1 MSRLGRTLAASGC
14 ALALA
19 ILALAVGR
27 PGTPAVRAATTTTV
41 GMESFAFSPAT
52 VTITAGDTVTWTYNE
67 KPTDVG
73 CESPVFHLEP
83 AATCPGHS
91 TTATATATAS
101 GPDGKPLWDSGVHRA
116 SGFPYSHT
124 FLTPGTYHYICV
136 VHGGAHA
143 NNPVTHMEGDVVVQA
158 AAAGAGSAATPT
170 AAPTPVPN
178 EIGAFPT
185 GTTGITAPVTG
196 AGIGVA
202 GGLLVAAGTGLVVA
216 GRVRRGRSR
225 NRARR
230 RRRHSWG

>member
-1 MSRLGRTLAASGC
+1 MSRLGRLLAASGC

-19 ILALAVGR
+19 TLALGAAR
-27 PGTPAVRAATTTTV
+27 PGTLAARAAATTTTV

-52 VTITAGDTVTWTYNE
+52 VTIHAGDTVTWTYNE

-73 CESPVFHLEP
+73 CENPVFHVVP
-83 AATCPGHS
+83 QASCPGHS
-91 TTATATATAS
+91 TTAATN

-116 SGFPYSHT
+116 DGFPYSHT

-136 VHGGAHA
+136 IHGGAHA

-158 AAAGAGSAATPT
+158 ASAGAGTSGATPT

-178 EIGAFPT
+178 EVGAFPS
-185 GTTGITAPVTG
+185 GTSAITAPVTG
-196 AGIGVA
+196 VGIGAA

-216 GRVRRGRSR
+216 GGVRRGRSR

-230 RRRHSWG
+230 RRRHRWG

>member
-19 ILALAVGR
+19 TLALGATR
-27 PGTPAVRAATTTTV
+27 PGAVAVRAATTTTV

-67 KPTDVG
+67 KPTDIG
-73 CESPVFHLEP
+73 CENPVFHLVP
-83 AATCPGHS
+83 GVMCPGHS
-91 TTATATATAS
+91 TTASTN

-143 NNPVTHMEGDVVVQA
+143 NNPVTHMEGDIVVQA
-158 AAAGAGSAATPT
+158 AAAGAGATATPT

-196 AGIGVA
+196 AGVGVA

-216 GRVRRGRSR
+216 GRTRRGRSR

-230 RRRHSWG
+230 RRRHRWG

>member
-1 MSRLGRTLAASGC
+1 MSRLGRNLAASGC

-19 ILALAVGR
+19 GIALGATR
-27 PGTPAVRAATTTTV
+27 PAALAVRAASTTTV

-52 VTITAGDTVTWTYNE
+52 VTIHAGDTVTWAYNE

-73 CESPVFHLEP
+73 CENPVFHLVP

-91 TTATATATAS
+91 TTATTN

-143 NNPVTHMEGDVVVQA
+143 NNPVTHMEGDIVVQA
-158 AAAGAGSAATPT
+158 ASAGAGSGGPTPSPT
-170 AAPTPVPN
+170 AAATPVPN

-185 GTTGITAPVTG
+185 GTAGVTAPVTG
-196 AGIGVA
+196 AGIGAA
-202 GGLLVAAGTGLVVA
+202 GGLLVAAGTGLMLA

-230 RRRHSWG
+230 RRRHRWG